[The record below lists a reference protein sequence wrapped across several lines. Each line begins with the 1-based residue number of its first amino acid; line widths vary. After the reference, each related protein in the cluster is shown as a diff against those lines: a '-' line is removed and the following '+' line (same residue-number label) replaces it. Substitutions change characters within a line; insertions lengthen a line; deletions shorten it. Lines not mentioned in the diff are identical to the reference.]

1 MSLTELLPAPRRWT
15 RPAAL
20 TTPVPS
26 ADATWTDLCLLQHVD
41 ADHVGLADFD
51 RWTVTYRPE
60 GQTKVTVGAAHAVAS
75 HVLGGQPLL
84 SGTWHRTATAR
95 AGLHYLSSMERL
107 QPYAS
112 WFERNT
118 LMALDFARPTTVA
131 SQPFQLSW
139 TSAGHTHKHI
149 PDFAA
154 DIDGQA
160 WVIDCRP
167 GPRVDDKL
175 LRNAAA
181 TARLCDLK
189 GWRFALVTGYRQ
201 PAHTTV
207 STFAS
212 TRQAAD
218 PQGYAA
224 RMLNRLSDG
233 DAVWADLVND
243 CAASAV
249 ARGVLQRL
257 GWERAV
263 SVDLSLHL
271 DDDTVVS
278 AGRV

>member
-1 MSLTELLPAPRRWT
+1 V
-15 RPAAL
+15 

-26 ADATWTDLCLLQHVD
+26 AEATWTDLCERQHVSAEHLD
-41 ADHVGLADFD
+41 LTDFD
-51 RWTVTYRPE
+51 QWTITYRPDRA
-60 GQTKVTVGAAHAVAS
+60 TKLRVRAAHAVAS
-75 HVLGGQPLL
+75 HVLAGQPLL

-95 AGLHYLSSMERL
+95 AGLHYLTSMDRL
-107 QPYAS
+107 QSYAS

-139 TSAGHTHKHI
+139 TSDGHTQKHI

-154 DIDGQA
+154 NIDGQV

-167 GPRVDDKL
+167 APRVDDKL
-175 LRNAAA
+175 LRDAAA
-181 TARLCDLK
+181 TARLCGLK
-189 GWRFALVTGYRQ
+189 GWRFALITGYRQ

-207 STFAS
+207 TTLAS

-218 PQGYAA
+218 PQGYAK
-224 RMLNRLSDG
+224 RMLDRLADG

-243 CAASAV
+243 CPAPAV

-278 AGRV
+278 AGWV